1 MTFST
6 GEELQP
12 AGAKGSAE
20 TNGAAGPHGIPV
32 RFAAADGYWLGGFL
46 WQAAEAQPDRPV
58 VLIASATSV
67 RCRYY
72 QRFATYLFD
81 NGFDVL
87 TFDYRGIDQ
96 SRPQQMRG
104 LEADWVDWG
113 EKDVEAAL
121 GFLALRFPGRSVDVV
136 AHSIGGCVI
145 GLAPSNHRLRRIAT
159 VGSQYAHW
167 RDYAPEQRWRMLWK
181 WHVVMPL
188 LTAIFGYFPAKR
200 LGWMED
206 TPQGVA
212 RNWSR
217 MKARFEDTVCRPD
230 RRGGRRDPDILR
242 KRFRNVTASIL
253 AISLSDDPHGT
264 IPAVRRLLA
273 YFETADRQHL
283 HLAPGD
289 ISHAAVGHFAF
300 FHDRFRDALWPL
312 ALTFLRDGA
321 VPDQFRHALLSTD
334 IP

>member
-1 MTFST
+1 MASST
-6 GEELQP
+6 GEELQA
-12 AGAKGSAE
+12 AGAEAKA
-20 TNGAAGPHGIPV
+20 GAGQPGIPV
-32 RFAAADGYWLGGFL
+32 RFAAADGYCLGGFL
-46 WQAAEAQPDRPV
+46 WQAAGTQPDRPV
-58 VLIASATSV
+58 VLIACATSV

-72 QRFATYLFD
+72 SRFASYLFD

-87 TFDYRGIDQ
+87 IFDYRGIDR

-104 LEADWVDWG
+104 FETDWVDWG

-121 GFLALRFPGRSVDVV
+121 AFLALRFPGRPVDAV
-136 AHSIGGCVI
+136 AHSIGGFAL
-145 GLAPSNHRLRRIAT
+145 GLAASNHRLRRIVT
-159 VGSQYAHW
+159 VGSQYAYW
-167 RDYAPEQRWRMLWK
+167 RDYAERERWRMLWK
-181 WHVVMPL
+181 WHVVMPI

-206 TPQGVA
+206 TPQGVV

-217 MKARFEDTVCRPD
+217 MRARFEDTVCRSGS
-230 RRGGRRDPDILR
+230 RREPDILR

-273 YFETADRQHL
+273 YFEAADRQHM
-283 HLAPGD
+283 HIAPGD
-289 ISHAAVGHFAF
+289 IGHVSIGHFAF

-312 ALTFLRDGA
+312 ALTFLRDG
-321 VPDQFRHALLSTD
+321 VVSDQFRHSLLSTD
-334 IP
+334 IT

>member
-1 MTFST
+1 V
-6 GEELQP
+6 GENLQTIGDEER
-12 AGAKGSAE
+12 AGAVQ
-20 TNGAAGPHGIPV
+20 AGLPV
-32 RFAAADGYWLGGFL
+32 RFAAADGYCLGGFL
-46 WQAAEAQPDRPV
+46 WQAADMQQERPV

-72 QRFATYLFD
+72 SRFATYLFD

-96 SRPQQMRG
+96 SRPQHLRG
-104 LEADWVDWG
+104 FEADWVDWG

-121 GFLALRFPGRSVDVV
+121 GFLALRFPGRPVDVV
-136 AHSIGGCVI
+136 AHSIGGFAL
-145 GLAPSNHRLRRIAT
+145 GLAPSNHRLRRIVT
-159 VGSQYAHW
+159 VGSQYAYW
-167 RDYAPEQRWRMLWK
+167 RDYAPDEKRRMLWK

-188 LTAIFGYFPAKR
+188 LTAISGYFPAKR

-230 RRGGRRDPDILR
+230 QNGVRRDPDVLR
-242 KRFRNVTASIL
+242 ERFRNVTASIL

-273 YFETADRQHL
+273 YFTAAERRHL
-283 HLAPGD
+283 HLAPRD
-289 ISHAAVGHFAF
+289 IGHASVGHFAF
-300 FHDRFRDALWPL
+300 FHERFRDVLWPL
-312 ALTFLRDGA
+312 ALAFLRDGA

-334 IP
+334 IT